1 MNKVIF
7 YHKPL
12 VIIGLSLICA
22 LPAGDVFA
30 RGEGGR
36 RHDGRPAIVA
46 PRRYDTVV
54 VRNEQYHYRDGRFFR
69 RNFLGFFFSVPPPL
83 GAVVA
88 VLPVGHTTVMI
99 GGYSYYYYDRVYYK
113 PCSSGYMVVAEPHVD
128 TAVVYSQPAP
138 VQTEII
144 SGDAITMYVP
154 HMNGSYTAV
163 KLVKRDN
170 GYVGPQ
176 GEYYP
181 EHPTIEQLK
190 VLYGG

>member
-7 YHKPL
+7 SHKLL
-12 VIIGLSLICA
+12 VVIGLSLICA
-22 LPAGDVFA
+22 LPAGEAFA

-36 RHDGRPAIVA
+36 RHDDRPAIVA
-46 PRRYDTVV
+46 PRRHDTIV

-69 RNFLGFFFSVPPPL
+69 RNFFGFFFPVPPPF

-88 VLPVGHTTVMI
+88 VLPVGHTTVMV
-99 GGYSYYYYDRVYYK
+99 GGYPYYYYDRVYYK
-113 PCSSGYMVVAEPHVD
+113 PCPSGYMVVAEPRVN
-128 TAVVYSQPAP
+128 TTVIYSQPAP

-144 SGDAITMYVP
+144 SEDTISVLVP
-154 HMNGSYTAV
+154 NVNGSYTSV
-163 KLVKRDN
+163 KLVKRNN

-181 EHPTIEQLK
+181 EHPTIAQLK